1 VTHPVASGR
10 HSTVGHGGVGASGH
24 AAVALGG
31 AAGTVLRLLAT
42 APILSVAADPGPWR
56 LVAVNVAGAGALGLV
71 LARREHS
78 AAVRRWWP
86 FLATGFLGGLTTFSS
101 MVVAA
106 GRLGHDLGL
115 VAPGSMRMTP
125 AGLGLSAAYL
135 AASIALGLIAF
146 RLGQRVGAGPEPAA
160 AGESAPA

>member
-1 VTHPVASGR
+1 MTR
-10 HSTVGHGGVGASGH
+10 DVGAGLWTTASARGPIGL
-24 AAVALGG
+24 ASVALGG
-31 AAGTVLRLLAT
+31 AAGTLMRLLVAAPVVLAASGPGPLRLIGL
-42 APILSVAADPGPWR
+42 
-56 LVAVNVAGAGALGLV
+56 NVAGAGALGLV

-86 FLATGFLGGLTTFSS
+86 LLATGFLGGLTTFSS

-125 AGLGLSAAYL
+125 AGLGLTAAYL
-135 AASIALGLIAF
+135 AGSIALGLIAF

>member
-1 VTHPVASGR
+1 MTR
-10 HSTVGHGGVGASGH
+10 GVGAGLRATASAGR
-24 AAVALGG
+24 ATGLGSVALGG
-31 AAGTVLRLLAT
+31 AAGTLVRLLMAAPVVLAVFGPGPLRLIVL
-42 APILSVAADPGPWR
+42 
-56 LVAVNVAGAGALGLV
+56 NVAGAGALGLV
-71 LARREHS
+71 LARRERS

-115 VAPGSMRMTP
+115 VAPGSMRMTS
-125 AGLGLSAAYL
+125 AGLGLTAVYL
-135 AASIALGLIAF
+135 AGSTVLGLIAF

-160 AGESAPA
+160 AAESAPA